1 MLESS
6 ETLLKNYLWRYVDL
20 NINNIDRA
28 NIKSIY
34 RFNEKWKV
42 FLEEYRRFVNTDQ
55 DIVNFNI
62 LLSQF
67 NPYSFKRFAIFYI
80 TTLNALMIEEG
91 LLERCRVRLHSID
104 DLRDFIGDDVH
115 KFKLFI
121 VCLYHYF

>member
-67 NPYSFKRFAIFYI
+67 NPYSFKRFTIFYI

-91 LLERCRVRLHSID
+91 LIERCRVRLHSID